1 MSIYFDPNALCFYD
15 TSVFPAA
22 SIPNGCTS
30 VTDVDYKNLMD
41 GQNGG
46 GSIRNQN
53 GSPVPG
59 FISQSAATEMLHAVV
74 IASTS
79 VLGHVKIDASSPI
92 GIDANG
98 ALLIQN
104 LSILTAMIAAEA
116 VTTAK
121 IADSAV
127 TTNKINDKAVTTAKI
142 DDKAVTTAKIDDKAV
157 TTAKIDDKA
166 VTTAKIDDK
175 AVTGDKIAD
184 ATIGN
189 SKLGAFAVHENNID
203 SSAVTTQKIA
213 NNAVTKNKLASSV
226 IPSVLSFNIHTGT
239 LHWYSSDNYFIIAD
253 FPADAGMIFDFT
265 FRYDTEVANASP
277 TDLWCVDLV
286 VKTGLTYNGAVENA
300 RHRIFFNSGDR
311 QSMRFTFNGLG
322 SGNIYLVAERQTIHP
337 SWDPVEFSINEVY
350 LSGLKIFGN

>member
-15 TSVFPAA
+15 TSVFPSA
-22 SIPNGCTS
+22 SIPSGCTS
-30 VTDVDYKNLMD
+30 VTDADYKNLMD

-46 GSIRNQN
+46 SSIRNQN

-59 FISQSAATEMLHAVV
+59 FISESAATEMLHAAV

-92 GIDANG
+92 GIDGNG
-98 ALLIQN
+98 CLVINN
-104 LSILTAMIAAEA
+104 LGITTAKIAAGA

-121 IADSAV
+121 IDA
-127 TTNKINDKAVTTAKI
+127 KAVTTAKI

-175 AVTGDKIAD
+175 AVTTDKID
-184 ATIGN
+184 D
-189 SKLGAFAVHENNID
+189 KAVTTDKID

-213 NNAVTKNKLASSV
+213 NHAVTKDKLASSV
-226 IPSVLSFNIHTGT
+226 VPSVLSFNIHYGT
-239 LHWYSSDNYFIIAD
+239 LHWYSSDDYFIIAD

-277 TDLWCVDLV
+277 GDKWCIDLV
-286 VKTGLTYNGAVENA
+286 VKTGLTYNNAVENA
-300 RHRIFFNSGDR
+300 RQRIFFNSGDR

-322 SGNIYLVAERQTIHP
+322 SGNIYLVAERQTLHP

>member
-22 SIPNGCTS
+22 SVPSGCTS
-30 VTDVDYKNLMD
+30 VTDTDYKNLMD

-46 GSIRNQN
+46 DSIRNQN

-59 FISQSAATEMLHAVV
+59 FISQSAATEMLHAGV

-79 VLGHVKIDASSPI
+79 VLGHVKIGASSPI
-92 GIDANG
+92 GI
-98 ALLIQN
+98 
-104 LSILTAMIAAEA
+104 MISAEA

-166 VTTAKIDDK
+166 VTTAKINDK

-184 ATIGN
+184 ATIDN

-203 SSAVTTQKIA
+203 SNAVTNQKIA
-213 NNAVTKNKLASSV
+213 NQAITKDKLNSNI

-300 RHRIFFNSGDR
+300 RQRIFFKNGDR
-311 QSMRFTFNGLG
+311 QSIRFIFNGLG
-322 SGNIYLVAERQTIHP
+322 SGNIYFAAERQTIHP
-337 SWDPVEFSINEVY
+337 SWDPVDFSINEVY

>member
-1 MSIYFDPNALCFYD
+1 MSIYFDPNAICFYD

-22 SIPNGCTS
+22 SIPNGCTP
-30 VTDVDYKNLMD
+30 VTNADYKNLMD
-41 GQNGG
+41 RQNGG
-46 GSIRNQN
+46 TSIRNQN

-59 FISQSAATEMLHAVV
+59 FISQSAATEMIHAGV

-92 GIDANG
+92 GIDVNG
-98 ALLIQN
+98 ALIIQN
-104 LSILTAMIAAEA
+104 LSILTAMISAEA

-175 AVTGDKIAD
+175 AVTYDKIAD

-189 SKLGAFAVHENNID
+189 SKLGAFCVHESNID
-203 SSAVTTQKIA
+203 SNAVTTQKIA
-213 NNAVTKNKLASSV
+213 NHAITKDKLASSV
-226 IPSVLSFNIHTGT
+226 IPSVLSFNVHSGT
-239 LHWYSSDNYFIIAD
+239 LHWYSSDDYFIIAD
-253 FPADAGMIFDFT
+253 FPAAAGMIFDFT
-265 FRYDTEVANASP
+265 FRYDTEVANASA

-300 RHRIFFNSGDR
+300 RRRIFFNSGDR

-337 SWDPVEFSINEVY
+337 SWNPVEFSINEIY

>member
-22 SIPNGCTS
+22 SIPSGCTS
-30 VTDVDYKNLMD
+30 VTDADYKDLMD

-46 GSIRNQN
+46 SSIRNQN

-59 FISQSAATEMLHAVV
+59 FISESAATEMLHAAV

-79 VLGHVKIDASSPI
+79 VLGHVKIGASSPI
-92 GIDANG
+92 GIDGNG
-98 ALLIQN
+98 CLVINN
-104 LSILTAMIAAEA
+104 LGITTEMIAAVA

-121 IADSAV
+121 IADLAV
-127 TTNKINDKAVTTAKI
+127 TTEKINDKAVTTFKI
-142 DDKAVTTAKIDDKAV
+142 DDKAVTTSKIDDKAV
-157 TTAKIDDKA
+157 TN
-166 VTTAKIDDK
+166 
-175 AVTGDKIAD
+175 DKIAD
-184 ATIGN
+184 ASIDN
-189 SKLGAFAVHENNID
+189 NKLSAFAVHENNID
-203 SSAVTTQKIA
+203 SNAVTNQKIA
-213 NNAVTKNKLASSV
+213 NHAVTKDKLHSSL
-226 IPSVLSFNIHTGT
+226 IPSVLSFHIYYGT
-239 LHWYSSDNYFIIAD
+239 LHWYSSDDHFIIAD

-277 TDLWCVDLV
+277 SDEWCVDLV

-300 RHRIFFNSGDR
+300 RQRIFFKNGER
-311 QSMRFTFNGLG
+311 QSIRFIFNGLG
-322 SGNIYLVAERQTIHP
+322 SGNIYFAAERQTTHP

>member
-22 SIPNGCTS
+22 SVPSGCTS
-30 VTDVDYKNLMD
+30 VTDADYKDLMD

-46 GSIRNQN
+46 SSIRNQN

-59 FISQSAATEMLHAVV
+59 FISQSAATEMLHAAV

-92 GIDANG
+92 GIDGNG
-98 ALLIQN
+98 CLVINN
-104 LSILTAMIAAEA
+104 LGITTAMIAASA

-121 IADSAV
+121 IDA
-127 TTNKINDKAVTTAKI
+127 KAVTTAKI

-166 VTTAKIDDK
+166 VTN
-175 AVTGDKIAD
+175 DKIAD
-184 ATIGN
+184 ASIGN
-189 SKLGAFAVHENNID
+189 NKLGAFAVHENNID
-203 SSAVTTQKIA
+203 SNAVTNQKIA
-213 NNAVTKNKLASSV
+213 NHAVTKDKLHSSV
-226 IPSVLSFNIHTGT
+226 IPSVLSFNIYYGT
-239 LHWYSSDNYFIIAD
+239 LHWYSSDDHFIIAD

-277 TDLWCVDLV
+277 GDKWCVDLV

-300 RHRIFFNSGDR
+300 RRRIFFKNGER
-311 QSMRFTFNGLG
+311 QSIRFIFNGLG
-322 SGNIYLVAERQTIHP
+322 SGNIYFAAERQTTHS

>member
-15 TSVFPAA
+15 TSVFPSA
-22 SIPNGCTS
+22 SIPSGCTS
-30 VTDVDYKNLMD
+30 VTDADYKNLMD

-46 GSIRNQN
+46 SSIRNQN

-59 FISQSAATEMLHAVV
+59 FISESAATEMLHAAV

-92 GIDANG
+92 GIDGNG
-98 ALLIQN
+98 CLVINN
-104 LSILTAMIAAEA
+104 LGITTAMIAAGA

-121 IADSAV
+121 IDA
-127 TTNKINDKAVTTAKI
+127 KAVTTAKI

-166 VTTAKIDDK
+166 VTTDKIDDK
-175 AVTGDKIAD
+175 AVTTAKIDDNAVTTDK
-184 ATIGN
+184 
-189 SKLGAFAVHENNID
+189 ID

-213 NNAVTKNKLASSV
+213 NHAVTKDKLASSV
-226 IPSVLSFNIHTGT
+226 VPSVLSFNIHYGT
-239 LHWYSSDNYFIIAD
+239 LHWYSSDDYFIIAD

-265 FRYDTEVANASP
+265 FRYDTEVANASA

-300 RHRIFFNSGDR
+300 RQRIFFNSGDR

-322 SGNIYLVAERQTIHP
+322 SGNIYLVAERQTLHP
-337 SWDPVEFSINEVY
+337 SWDPTEFSINEVY

>member
-22 SIPNGCTS
+22 SIPSGCTS
-30 VTDVDYKNLMD
+30 VTDADYKNLMD

-46 GSIRNQN
+46 TNIRNQN

-59 FISQSAATEMLHAVV
+59 FVSQSAATEMIHAGV

-92 GIDANG
+92 SIDING
-98 ALLIQN
+98 GLIIKN
-104 LSILTAMIAAEA
+104 LSILTAMIAAGA

-121 IADSAV
+121 IDA
-127 TTNKINDKAVTTAKI
+127 KAVTTAKI

-157 TTAKIDDKA
+157 TTDKIDDKA
-166 VTTAKIDDK
+166 VTTAKIDDN
-175 AVTGDKIAD
+175 AVTTDK
-184 ATIGN
+184 
-189 SKLGAFAVHENNID
+189 ID

-213 NNAVTKNKLASSV
+213 NHAVTKDKLASSV
-226 IPSVLSFNIHTGT
+226 IPSVLSFNIHHGT
-239 LHWYSSDNYFIIAD
+239 LHWYSSDDYFIIAD

-265 FRYDTEVANASP
+265 FRCYTKVANASP
-277 TDLWCVDLV
+277 GDEWCVDLV

-300 RHRIFFNSGDR
+300 RRRIFFNSGER
-311 QSMRFTFNGLG
+311 QSMRFSFNGLG
-322 SGNIYLVAERQTIHP
+322 SGNIYLVAERQTLHP
-337 SWDPVEFSINEVY
+337 SWDPTEFSINEVY
-350 LSGLKIFGN
+350 LSGIKIFGN